1 MSLTGFED
9 PVEQSLAMFQILA
22 LLEMQAQAYLESDIH
37 ALGLVRQSGVGNP
50 LCQDRLLSYLALSS
64 RCRKS
69 QPRSFSRLD
78 PPKASPVDMTRLKSA
93 TSLSR
98 ALSELT
104 SSGAISSEVAQ
115 ILDYLSRQDYTDE
128 DAKELNEKLKVQQE
142 ALHERYKELA
152 ERDKVIA

>member
-1 MSLTGFED
+1 MSSDSVDKVMSLTGFEC

-69 QPRSFSRLD
+69 QPRAFSRLD
-78 PPKASPVDMTRLKSA
+78 PPKSVDMTRLKSA
-93 TSLSR
+93 TSLSK
-98 ALSELT
+98 ALNELC
-104 SSGAISSEVAQ
+104 SSGAISSEV
-115 ILDYLSRQDYTDE
+115 
-128 DAKELNEKLKVQQE
+128 V
-142 ALHERYKELA
+142 
-152 ERDKVIA
+152 